1 MILFQI
7 EVVLIKG
14 PIRPSK
20 IPVGNM
26 KNEISLNNGENM
38 KTLRI
43 LFTLTTIL
51 NCISGIKAM
60 EVHNFD
66 TVVKME
72 VNSTSDTENNSNYD
86 TCGKRE
92 LTEEEAKIIA
102 TNLEKALK
110 NVNVQE
116 LPIGKAT
123 RTTKPS
129 IVHKVYNTSF
139 YNKPTQNS
147 THGLK
152 DVITVLDTTKPVVV
166 LDSNNTID
174 TNNENISSRESTIKL
189 NSTYAHELLN
199 NLNATESSEVLN
211 KTSNIAPAPSNAKIW
226 EIKEKRNPNKYVNG
240 YSDEL
245 MSDLNQFLNSVETS
259 NNKNRYTKFF
269 IGGIALGVLT
279 TSIVALIKYVNKIN
293 NEFKSIIMKQKG
305 LSNNAAELICNK
317 TSFREKIKSI
327 KQYNS
332 AMHAHA

>member
-1 MILFQI
+1 M
-7 EVVLIKG
+7 VK
-14 PIRPSK
+14 
-20 IPVGNM
+20 
-26 KNEISLNNGENM
+26 NM

-43 LFTLTTIL
+43 LFTLITLL

-60 EVHNFD
+60 DFD
-66 TVVKME
+66 TVVKMK
-72 VNSTSDTENNSNYD
+72 VDSTSDTEDNSNYD

-92 LTEEEAKIIA
+92 LTKEEAEIIE
-102 TNLEKALK
+102 TNLKKALE

-123 RTTKPS
+123 RTKPS

-139 YNKPTQNS
+139 YNEPTQNS

-152 DVITVLDTTKPVVV
+152 DVITVLDTTKPAVV
-166 LDSNNTID
+166 LDSNNTRD
-174 TNNENISSRESTIKL
+174 TNDEDISSGENTIKL

-199 NLNATESSEVLN
+199 KLNASEEVLN
-211 KTSNIAPAPSNAKIW
+211 TTQDSNNVAPSSSNAKIW

-245 MSDLNQFLNSVETS
+245 MSDLNQFLNSVEAS

-279 TSIVALIKYVNKIN
+279 TSIVALIKYANKIN

-332 AMHAHA
+332 AMRAHA